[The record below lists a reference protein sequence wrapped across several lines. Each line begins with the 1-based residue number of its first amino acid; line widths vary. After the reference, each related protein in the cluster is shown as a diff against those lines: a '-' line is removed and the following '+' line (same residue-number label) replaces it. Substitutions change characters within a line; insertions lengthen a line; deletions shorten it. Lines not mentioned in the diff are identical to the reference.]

1 MHSRRLFQGPRLPP
15 SNAVEAYPQPGDPP
29 LPPDYHQARKGRST
43 FLFRIPLPVTSPPSL
58 VFGTG
63 LAKVRYE
70 LRASVGVFWKNER
83 RLVVDKRAIDVVAA
97 LPYDV
102 VPAEGIVV
110 GESGKL
116 WMQGKLVGANVVA
129 GSPACV
135 ELQVKNHS
143 ARKNSGLT
151 VSLTRTLYLPGAT
164 TAPLQ
169 LSDSLTVVPF
179 RGPEYIIPPGAEGIA
194 NLVFDV
200 PKQARGVSGGLLDG
214 EEAENGTGPRRTE
227 SLFEIRCKVEVKLTM
242 GVGRCVITHNGVLP
256 LTYIFHPTAK
266 TLYSKYPWRWCIH

>member
-1 MHSRRLFQGPRLPP
+1 MHSRRLFQGPGLPP

-43 FLFRIPLPVTSPPSL
+43 FLFRIPLPATSPPSL

-83 RLVVDKRAIDVVAA
+83 RLVVDKQAIDVVAA

-102 VPAEGIVV
+102 VPPEGIVV
-110 GESGKL
+110 GENGKL
-116 WMQGKLVGANVVA
+116 WMQGKVVGLNIVS

-143 ARKNSGLT
+143 TKKNTGLT

-164 TAPLQ
+164 AAPLQ
-169 LSDSLTVVPF
+169 ISDSLTVVPF

-200 PKQARGVSGGLLDG
+200 PKQARGVSSGLLDG
-214 EEAENGTGPRRTE
+214 EEAENGTGLRRTE
-227 SLFEIRCKVEVKLTM
+227 SLFEIRCKIEVKLTM
-242 GVGRCVITHNGVLP
+242 GVGRWVITRNRDLAP
-256 LTYIFHPTAK
+256 TDIICSTAK
-266 TLYSKYPWRWCIH
+266 ILCLRYLWRWCIH